1 MQFAFTFAFDHN
13 STKPNR
19 RLFVGKGEKMTNKI
33 TALYC
38 RHAFYAP
45 KRENGKIWCKE
56 CESKHKIEER
66 KKSRK
71 NVILAASNQAAKDS
85 LPFKKDEEDDE

>member
-1 MQFAFTFAFDHN
+1 MHQKRKEGKVKKVFDPKN
-13 STKPNR
+13 EKYM
-19 RLFVGKGEKMTNKI
+19 FDFICDICGEF
-33 TALYC
+33 

-56 CESKHKIEER
+56 CESKHKLEEQ

-71 NVILAASNQAAKDS
+71 NVRLAPASQAAKDS
-85 LPFKKDEEDDE
+85 LPFKKDEEEDE